1 MPTTAAA
8 HPQCSLKRF
17 KRGGKIFLPAVMACM
32 EVQMDAAQIQTTL
45 VEVLQNIQATS
56 ELECP
61 PLGGATK
68 PIEELPKFD
77 SKIWP
82 VAIGMLGVKLGI
94 NIANDVNIFRQDDS
108 SIALTI
114 DEIVAKVAALVDAQA
129 VVEPKQANAQ

>member
-1 MPTTAAA
+1 MRAAA
-8 HPQCSLKRF
+8 RSAACKDFRSD
-17 KRGGKIFLPAVMACM
+17 GKIFLPAVMAHM
-32 EVQMDAAQIQTTL
+32 EIQMDAALIQATL

-82 VAIGMLGVKLGI
+82 VAIGMLGAKLGI
-94 NIANDVNIFRQDDS
+94 TIANDVNIFRQDDS
-108 SIALTI
+108 CVALTI
-114 DEIVAKVAALVDAQA
+114 DEIVAKVAAIAEAQVA
-129 VVEPKQANAQ
+129 AEPKQANAQ

>member
-1 MPTTAAA
+1 
-8 HPQCSLKRF
+8 
-17 KRGGKIFLPAVMACM
+17 
-32 EVQMDAAQIQTTL
+32 MDAALIHSTL

-61 PLGGATK
+61 PLGGGTK

-82 VAIGMLGVKLGI
+82 VAIGMLGAKLGI

-114 DEIVAKVAALVDAQA
+114 DEIVAKVVAIVEAQT

>member
-1 MPTTAAA
+1 
-8 HPQCSLKRF
+8 
-17 KRGGKIFLPAVMACM
+17 M
-32 EVQMDAAQIQTTL
+32 EIQMDAALIQATL

-82 VAIGMLGVKLGI
+82 VAIGMLGAKLGI
-94 NIANDVNIFRQDDS
+94 TIANDVNIFRQDDS
-108 SIALTI
+108 CVALTI
-114 DEIVAKVAALVDAQA
+114 DEIVAKVVALAEAQVAA
-129 VVEPKQANAQ
+129 EPKQANAQ

>member
-1 MPTTAAA
+1 
-8 HPQCSLKRF
+8 
-17 KRGGKIFLPAVMACM
+17 
-32 EVQMDAAQIQTTL
+32 MDAAFIQTTL
-45 VEVLQNIQATS
+45 LEVLQTIQATS
-56 ELECP
+56 ALECP

-82 VAIGMLGVKLGI
+82 VAIGILGAKLGI

-108 SIALTI
+108 CIALTI
-114 DEIVAKVAALVDAQA
+114 DEIVAKVVALVEAQA

>member
-1 MPTTAAA
+1 
-8 HPQCSLKRF
+8 
-17 KRGGKIFLPAVMACM
+17 MACM
-32 EVQMDAAQIQTTL
+32 EVQMDAALVQTTL

-82 VAIGMLGVKLGI
+82 VAIGMLGAKLGI
-94 NIANDVNIFRQDDS
+94 SIANDVNIFRQDDS

-114 DEIVAKVAALVDAQA
+114 DEIVAKVVALVEAQA
-129 VVEPKQANAQ
+129 VVEPKQASAQ

>member
-1 MPTTAAA
+1 
-8 HPQCSLKRF
+8 
-17 KRGGKIFLPAVMACM
+17 
-32 EVQMDAAQIQTTL
+32 MDAALVQTTL

-82 VAIGMLGVKLGI
+82 VAIGMLCAKLGI
-94 NIANDVNIFRQDDS
+94 SIANDVNIFRQDDS

-114 DEIVAKVAALVDAQA
+114 DEIVAKVVALVEAQA
-129 VVEPKQANAQ
+129 VVEPKQASAQ

>member
-1 MPTTAAA
+1 M
-8 HPQCSLKRF
+8 QRF
-17 KRGGKIFLPAVMACM
+17 RNDGKIFLPTVMVHM
-32 EVQMDAAQIQTTL
+32 EIQMDAALIQATL

-82 VAIGMLGVKLGI
+82 VAIGMLGAKLGI
-94 NIANDVNIFRQDDS
+94 TIANDVNIFRQDDS
-108 SIALTI
+108 CVALTI
-114 DEIVAKVAALVDAQA
+114 DEIVAKVVALAEAQVAA
-129 VVEPKQANAQ
+129 EPKQANAQ